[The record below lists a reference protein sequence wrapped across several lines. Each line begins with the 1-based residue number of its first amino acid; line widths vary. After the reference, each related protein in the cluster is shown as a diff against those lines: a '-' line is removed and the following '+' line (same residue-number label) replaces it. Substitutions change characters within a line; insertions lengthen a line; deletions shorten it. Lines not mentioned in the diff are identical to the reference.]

1 MFISLVPILLLTGL
15 HPFTPKSDHL
25 ILIVSQINKAIY
37 SDLINKLTII
47 SLHNNL
53 FVPLDSNSSKWA
65 HFDWASLLY
74 DSRSLVMGSWL
85 QPISI
90 KVNVTR
96 SQWEFKVK
104 TRKLHEARGN
114 AIVQVTVGFSSQSD
128 WLRKWR
134 ELSRPVSARSKAKPK
149 QSQNSFRHSEKLPNR
164 SFKVIDARASHKP
177 RPTNGWILKISRH
190 ALKWAVTQDLPKD
203 RGFTLFLHS

>member
-1 MFISLVPILLLTGL
+1 
-15 HPFTPKSDHL
+15 
-25 ILIVSQINKAIY
+25 
-37 SDLINKLTII
+37 
-47 SLHNNL
+47 
-53 FVPLDSNSSKWA
+53 
-65 HFDWASLLY
+65 
-74 DSRSLVMGSWL
+74 MGSWL

-114 AIVQVTVGFSSQSD
+114 AIVQVTVGFSSQYD

-134 ELSRPVSARSKAKPK
+134 ELSRPVSARSKAKAK

-203 RGFTLFLHS
+203 LSSYILRLFCLSLSRIKSALIGPHISKCYVVWRHF